1 MPATPPTA
9 DRHGADPRGAEPV
22 STKAPDLAGPA
33 VISQFW
39 GDLAFLH
46 WRVDP
51 ALVEPHLPHGVRPDV
66 FDGSSWVGLI
76 PFELSRSAFGPLPP
90 VPYFGRFAETNVRLY
105 GVGPDGRRS
114 VVFRTLE
121 AAKLVPVLT
130 ARLGLGLPYTWADM
144 SIVRGGGAI
153 TYDSRRRW
161 PRATTG
167 DPLPR
172 THVKIRPGSETVT
185 GDPLADFLTARW
197 GMHVGRARPDALLA
211 QQPPGLGAPLRRAAG
226 ARRRVA
232 GRDRV
237 RGSGLTPA
245 RLGALFAGCDDEVR
259 GAYRVA
265 ERNHSARPSAPRRAG
280 DVAQSRRATAAD
292 PPGAPRADRRGPA
305 GAA

>member
-105 GVGPDGRRS
+105 GIGPDGRRS

-197 GMHVGRARPDALLA
+197 GMHVGRAGRTRFWPNNHPAWELRSAELLELDDELLA
-211 QQPPGLGAPLRRAAG
+211 ATGFEGLASRQPDSVLYSRGVTTRFAAP
-226 ARRRVA
+226 
-232 GRDRV
+232 
-237 RGSGLTPA
+237 
-245 RLGALFAGCDDEVR
+245 
-259 GAYRVA
+259 
-265 ERNHSARPSAPRRAG
+265 
-280 DVAQSRRATAAD
+280 TA
-292 PPGAPRADRRGPA
+292 
-305 GAA
+305 